1 MVGAIST
8 PPIDVSR
15 FFFPCI
21 MKWLIIL
28 ILLVN
33 LGVHYKS
40 ITVVIGSVQWI
51 IVRMLWKIL
60 WFAISQNHPLRT
72 SGLSSLCFFS
82 RQNLLRRFGKKQS
95 YAYINGGNWCIEV
108 EPYIWSS
115 LVTFDG
121 QRLPRWSSSSR
132 FVVDCQPLDLPHQ
145 LLTSRDFLFAILL
158 STASFP
164 LDLPHR
170 LLSSR
175 FLVDCQLPLDLPH
188 RLLSSR
194 FVWPCLPISESHDAF
209 PAPTDAFPAP
219 TISHS
224 RALVCLACC
233 AFLCQPLSLT
243 LVESYRTIIE

>member
-1 MVGAIST
+1 MVVFFLATLSLLPYDT
-8 PPIDVSR
+8 HFCLATLVFSSR
-15 FFFPCI
+15 RS
-21 MKWLIIL
+21 
-28 ILLVN
+28 LLP
-33 LGVHYKS
+33 LA
-40 ITVVIGSVQWI
+40 
-51 IVRMLWKIL
+51 
-60 WFAISQNHPLRT
+60 FALR
-72 SGLSSLCFFS
+72 SSSLALVES
-82 RQNLLRRFGKKQS
+82 YRTIIEQRTKGEKTRSQTLITASYLLFVDFHIDCQPPR
-95 YAYINGGNWCIEV
+95 
-108 EPYIWSS
+108 WSS